1 MKRALILC
9 CLLAACDGIDF
20 ELVDG
25 PLPENAAS
33 IAAAP
38 DPVEEDPVEDGEA
51 TDERTAAEEAT
62 PPRGLLGRFIARRA
76 ERAAALEAVEDAVEE
91 AVTGET
97 PEVAAEE
104 PATDEVPADVE
115 EETAEVSP
123 PAETIEA
130 QAAAPIRA
138 GFFASLLNRRAP
150 REAAIVA
157 PGTDLSYGVVVSSCG
172 TPRSELGTEVSR
184 FPDRGSGYRLYDT
197 DPSSTVLRNHY
208 ITGFRDGCPRRFVAA
223 LAIFGG
229 VQAYETTR
237 YEDGRNT
244 TTVTETDRLYKQ
256 IRRRVCGV
264 PVGTECPERRFEKLG
279 RDAVFV
285 SVYERFGTAPTWAD
299 MLIYDGEV
307 AAKDFKSIR

>member
-9 CLLAACDGIDF
+9 CFLAACDGIDF

-38 DPVEEDPVEDGEA
+38 EPEVEEE
-51 TDERTAAEEAT
+51 AAEPSESAQDAEAI
-62 PPRGLLGRFIARRA
+62 PPRGLLGRLIARRA
-76 ERAAALEAVEDAVEE
+76 ERAQALAEVDLAVEE
-91 AVTGET
+91 AVAGDEAAAPPEAPDET
-97 PEVAAEE
+97 VEEAA
-104 PATDEVPADVE
+104 PDVE
-115 EETAEVSP
+115 PVTEEAPQEKV
-123 PAETIEA
+123 EA
-130 QAAAPIRA
+130 QATRPQRA
-138 GFFASLLNRRAP
+138 GFFSSLLNRRAS
-150 REAAIVA
+150 RGETIVA
-157 PGTDLSYGVVVSSCG
+157 PGTDLGYGVVVSSCG
-172 TPRSELGTEVSR
+172 TPRSELGKEVSR
-184 FPDRGSGYRLYDT
+184 FPERGSAYRLYDT
-197 DPSSTVLRNHY
+197 NPSSTVLRPHY

-237 YEDGRNT
+237 YEDGGNT